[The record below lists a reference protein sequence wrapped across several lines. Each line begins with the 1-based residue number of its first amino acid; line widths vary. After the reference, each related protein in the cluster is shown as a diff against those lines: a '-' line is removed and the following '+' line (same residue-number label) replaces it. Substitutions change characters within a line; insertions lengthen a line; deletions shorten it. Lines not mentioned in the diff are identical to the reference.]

1 MGTHPI
7 FESDFDC
14 LTDILSRT
22 ILRHVRMALTEGE
35 IAARSVQADQLIA
48 SLQAQI
54 EEIKQQ
60 APLPAQ
66 IQETILKQE
75 NAQLRK
81 VVEALKAELTQLE
94 VRNGKIQVA
103 LPKPAKA
110 PKQKKSEKPV
120 EKPAAKQE
128 KKEEKPKQEKAK
140 QEKKSK
146 PAKQAAA
153 APADDKPVDVSR
165 LSMKVGKIIECV
177 KHPDADAL
185 YLEKIE
191 CGEEKPRQVIS
202 GLVKHIPIDEMQNR
216 SVIILCNLKPAKMR
230 GIMSEA
236 MVMCASTPEKV
247 EILAPPAG
255 AAPGDVVTVPGFEG
269 TPDELIK
276 PTNKKAVS
284 IFEQVAPDLKTN
296 DAKQATYKGVAW
308 EVKGKGPITA
318 QSLTNVQVK

>member
-14 LTDILSRT
+14 LTDIRLIVRSIRT
-22 ILRHVRMALTEGE
+22 INMSA
-35 IAARSVQADQLIA
+35 QADQIIA
-48 SLQAQI
+48 SLRSQI
-54 EEIKQQ
+54 DEIKAQ
-60 APLPAQ
+60 APLPKSV
-66 IQETILKQE
+66 QETILKQE

-81 VVEALKAELTQLE
+81 IVEKLKSDLTALEL
-94 VRNGKIQVA
+94 RNGKIQVA
-103 LPKPAKA
+103 LPKPQ
-110 PKQKKSEKPV
+110 KQQAQKSKKQEQKSEKKPEKAQEV
-120 EKPAAKQE
+120 EKKNE
-128 KKEEKPKQEKAK
+128 KKTEEKPKK
-140 QEKKSK
+140 EKKQK
-146 PAKQAAA
+146 AAPAAP
-153 APADDKPVDVSR
+153 PADDKPIDVSR

-191 CGEEKPRQVIS
+191 CGEAQPRQVIS
-202 GLVKHIPIDEMQNR
+202 GLVKHIPIEEMQNR
-216 SVIILCNLKPAKMR
+216 MVVILCNLKPAKMR

-247 EILAPPAG
+247 EILAPPSG

-269 TPDELIK
+269 APDEVIK

-296 DAKQATYKGVAW
+296 DNGEASYKGVAW
-308 EVKGKGPITA
+308 EVKGKGSIKS
-318 QSLTNVQVK
+318 QSLKNVQVK